1 MYKTAYLTDKG
12 LKREINEDALLVA
25 DACGLFVV
33 ADGMGGHDRGEVASR
48 MVVESFKQ
56 MLCAEEDSTITYADM
71 DDDSDETIPYFED
84 DDEDAT
90 VAYGDDM
97 DRKAQLYDKLN
108 QVVEA
113 STRKIVS
120 YTKEKGLSGQ
130 VGTTV
135 AGVYQ
140 LENEAEM
147 ALFHLGDSR
156 VYRIRSSKIE
166 RLTTDHSKY
175 EQMKQ
180 SGKYSEEALS
190 KVKRNSITKAIGN
203 FKVIPL
209 ELSYVSLEKDDIY
222 ILCSDGVSDLTHASE
237 LLKIIES
244 QKNNLEKAVIEI
256 KNLVYERGAKDNL
269 SIIIFRYEP

>member
-1 MYKTAYLTDKG
+1 MYRTAYLTDKG

-33 ADGMGGHDRGEVASR
+33 ADGMGGHERGEVASR
-48 MVVESFKQ
+48 MVVESFKE
-56 MLCAEEDSTITYADM
+56 MLCSEEDSTITYTDM
-71 DDDSDETIPYFED
+71 DKDNDETVPYFADE
-84 DDEDAT
+84 DEDAT
-90 VAYGDDM
+90 VAYGDEM
-97 DRKAQLYDKLN
+97 NSKAHLCDKLN
-108 QVVEA
+108 QVVET
-113 STRKIVS
+113 STRKIVT
-120 YTKEKGLSGQ
+120 YTKEKRLSGQ
-130 VGTTV
+130 IGTTLV
-135 AGVYQ
+135 GVYKLQ
-140 LENEAEM
+140 DEEEM

-156 VYRIRSSKIE
+156 VYRIRNSKIE

-175 EQMKQ
+175 EQMEQ
-180 SGKYSEEALS
+180 SGKYTEEALS

-209 ELSYVSLEKDDIY
+209 ELSYIALQRDDIY

-237 LLKIIES
+237 LLKSIET
-244 QKNNLEKAVIEI
+244 QKNTLKKAVIEI